1 MQIWFKTHP
10 FFPLRWAPPTHCW
23 KLASNPKFSG
33 LLKMWIPRIENH
45 FRNSSG
51 MIKVWFED
59 EWPMCHSHVP
69 QAIRLQI
76 IKMSELEA
84 FLPSIFPGFVAFLE
98 VFFQLLLYWFCTVHR
113 LLRHLALLTSNV
125 KKNSVENRVASITVM
140 EIKTGKCC
148 QRNLQFQELLTRSK
162 MLRVFGVSVPFWTLW
177 GDCRGKVHK
186 ESAKNSFVG
195 FVASCWPNVILL
207 D

>member
-1 MQIWFKTHP
+1 MRIWFKTHP

-23 KLASNPKFSG
+23 KLARFVENVNQSRITSEIVLAWSKSDLRTNDQNVSLTCLTGYQTSNHQNV
-33 LLKMWIPRIENH
+33 WIG
-45 FRNSSG
+45 S
-51 MIKVWFED
+51 
-59 EWPMCHSHVP
+59 
-69 QAIRLQI
+69 
-76 IKMSELEA
+76 
-84 FLPSIFPGFVAFLE
+84 LPSQHLPRLRRLPWGLFSTPPLLILHGPSSPPSPGSTDFKRA
-98 VFFQLLLYWFCTVHR
+98 
-113 LLRHLALLTSNV
+113 
-125 KKNSVENRVASITVM
+125 KDSVENRVAIITVM

-148 QRNLQFQELLTRSK
+148 QRNLQFQELLTRSR

-195 FVASCWPNVILL
+195 FVASCWPNVIHL